1 MTNAVTAMD
10 SGGGVPW
17 AAIAP
22 LVVGAIAF
30 VGYCLFD
37 LARGDVR
44 YLPKWA
50 WALLCV
56 VSIPV
61 GGILYLLLG
70 RDHR

>member
-1 MTNAVTAMD
+1 MPLTTE
-10 SGGGVPW
+10 SIPW
-17 AAIAP
+17 AAIVP
-22 LVVGAIAF
+22 LAVFGIAF

-37 LARGDVR
+37 LRRGDVR

-50 WALLCV
+50 WALICV

-61 GGILYLLLG
+61 GGILYLAIG